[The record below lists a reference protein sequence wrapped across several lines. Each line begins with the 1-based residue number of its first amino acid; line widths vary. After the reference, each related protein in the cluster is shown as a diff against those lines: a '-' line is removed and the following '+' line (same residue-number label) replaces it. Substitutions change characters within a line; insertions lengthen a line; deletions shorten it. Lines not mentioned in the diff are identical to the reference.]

1 MPTKWAFFYRDLA
14 SHCSNLSMAKLFPKK
29 VEKENLRILEI
40 YLRFLKISEKRKITR
55 KRVRLRKLEKNV
67 EQEQQENTKM
77 SRLKMLK
84 NNNKKKIQRCKSSS
98 SLTSHR
104 SHLKSRDLNLDRCS
118 ALKEVLLRL
127 FEFKRVRAFSQFF
140 KKLMTLYNC
149 NLNRHPR

>member
-1 MPTKWAFFYRDLA
+1 MGFNA
-14 SHCSNLSMAKLFPKK
+14 HQMGLFLPWSS
-29 VEKENLRILEI
+29 
-40 YLRFLKISEKRKITR
+40 FTLKISEKRKITR

-67 EQEQQENTKM
+67 EQEQPEKTKM

-149 NLNRHPR
+149 NLNRHPRWENNFQSCSIVWL